1 MVKRLIFVTMQNLP
15 LNTSIVCHDIGS
27 ANIIFSALLQTG
39 RADWRPFLLGPAK
52 RAWQKLFPNIKIFS
66 TLEEAL
72 DKSNFLITGAGWG
85 SDLEHEARKLAYKS
99 NLMSIAVVDHW
110 INYEERF
117 IRGDEKI
124 LPNEIWVA
132 DKYAFMVANKIF
144 KDIPIQQIP
153 NLYLEGELKD
163 LPTIGGIENPE
174 LIYMLE
180 PTRANWGRSE
190 PGEFQALDYFMDKL
204 PLLNL
209 PKGTPIKL
217 RPHPADEAHKYD
229 QWIMRQSRNKV
240 MLDLSCSV
248 SEALVNAKWVVGCES
263 SALIIA
269 LIAGREV
276 YCSLPPWAPPCR
288 LPHDGLRY
296 LSELKGCI

>member
-1 MVKRLIFVTMQNLP
+1 MQNLP

-27 ANIIFSALLQTG
+27 ANIIFSALLETG
-39 RADWRPFLLGPAK
+39 RSDWRPFLLGPAK
-52 RAWQKLFPNIKIFS
+52 IAWQKLFPNIKIFA

-85 SDLEHEARKLAYKS
+85 SDVEHEARKLAHKS
-99 NLMSIAVVDHW
+99 NLMTIAVVDHW

-117 IRGDEKI
+117 IREDEKI

-132 DKYAFMVANKIF
+132 DKYAFIVANKIF

-163 LPTIGGIENPE
+163 LPTIGRIENPE
-174 LIYMLE
+174 LVYMLE
-180 PTRANWGRSE
+180 PTRTNWGRSE

-240 MLDLSCSV
+240 VLDLSCSV

-296 LSELKGCI
+296 LSELKGWI